1 MEDKDAETLD
11 RLTATIINQVD
22 SMKEM
27 VKAFSEYAK
36 MPELKMQSLEIQSL
50 LTEVV
55 DLYRSHDKLSI
66 KLDLLISGTLIEADQ
81 GRLRQVFHN
90 LIKNAIEAA
99 AERDKIGLKITGR
112 VLKEDNRCY
121 CILVLNDDGVGFPEE
136 LLSNIFDPYVTNKSK
151 GTGLGLAIVK
161 KIIEEHGGSI
171 TAENNVD
178 GGAKINIRLPVVSS
192 GL

>member
-1 MEDKDAETLD
+1 MDKEDAETLD

-22 SMKEM
+22 SMKDM

-36 MPELKMQSLEIQSL
+36 MPELKMQSLEIEKL
-50 LTEVV
+50 LVEVV
-55 DLYRSHDKLSI
+55 DLYRSNDKLSI
-66 KLDLLISGTLIEADQ
+66 TQDLQIKGTLIEGDQ

-99 AERDKIGLKITGR
+99 ADRDKIALNIKTGLLEINSYHFC
-112 VLKEDNRCY
+112 VLQ
-121 CILVLNDDGVGFPEE
+121 LTDDGVGFPDD
-136 LLSNIFDPYVTNKSK
+136 LLTNIFDPYVTNKSK

-171 TAENNVD
+171 VAENGSE
-178 GGAKINIRLPVVSS
+178 GGAMITIQLPVV
-192 GL
+192 